1 MSNLFN
7 FTRILT
13 ENCSPELVNK
23 FNKQTFLS
31 SGLNIL
37 RESDSN
43 IMNITR
49 CLYSSILEA
58 DSKQAENEK
67 FAEFFREYKKAIDK
81 YILKAQELAS
91 QFTINVE
98 NFADA
103 NKDILDIPDNAN
115 IMDTQTYKGVQYDNL
130 LNDDVPEIEPYKIFK
145 KEFAFIGKLFQDLG
159 PIGTEEEKAQIIA
172 TVCNNLSSEISD
184 GWLEKCIEKLTG
196 CEKCTRDSFAKT
208 IYNRFVKNPS
218 CDMEIDIGCV
228 KQAKLDIVNYV
239 NYINVIN
246 KSVTEFCDGLE
257 KVADEVGAMF
267 FRNQDNKLPI
277 KTDEDGVEDNTYR
290 MNSYSFNQMN
300 IFISTKIS
308 QINEICNLYLVAIS
322 IKMDCI
328 IKYLQ
333 QCKDII
339 NTAASGVDNT
349 PNTEIDPG
357 DNDDDNNNIVDSDDM
372 EDPELQD
379 FYVND
384 EPESNEDEDKTVIEK
399 DESEQ
404 EIEQEFYLFEAELFQ
419 KTRSIENM
427 IIKQSILESIN
438 EDVAGG
444 NATANINE
452 KKKSVQAIIQNIAQ
466 QITNMVQ
473 KFVSSFT
480 KNYEYQINFILKNKE
495 KIMSAKIPDTWTIQ
509 KIDIKVLDQFN
520 LVPWSDG
527 DAELVKDKTK
537 YLTQKYGSILAPS
550 EANESAKDRLM
561 KKIYQENESKY
572 TNTDR
577 NEGFTFVTAGY
588 KKAIANIEKAKTS
601 LDKTVTS
608 TKNIVN
614 QENSLLENTIFTYFS
629 EDTSD
634 VKNVEKEDSKSD
646 AVKQYFSISSEV
658 IVAVMNAYNMAM
670 KKHIV
675 FLQKLAQ
682 IKGAKIEPNPNNDAN
697 NNSQEGGN

>member
-43 IMNITR
+43 IMDITC

-67 FAEFFREYKKAIDK
+67 FAEFFKEYKKAIDK

-115 IMDTQTYKGVQYDNL
+115 IMDTQIYKGVQYDNL

-246 KSVTEFCDGLE
+246 KSITEFCDGLE
-257 KVADEVGAMF
+257 KVADEVGSMF

-277 KTDEDGVEDNTYR
+277 KTDEDGVEDKTYR

-308 QINEICNLYLVAIS
+308 QINEICNLYIIAIS

-328 IKYLQ
+328 IKYLL

-339 NTAASGVDNT
+339 NTAAAGVDNT
-349 PNTEIDPG
+349 PNNEIDPG
-357 DNDDDNNNIVDSDDM
+357 DNDDDNNNVVDSDDM
-372 EDPELQD
+372 DDPELQD
-379 FYVND
+379 FYVDN
-384 EPESNEDEDKTVIEK
+384 EPDSDNDEDKTVIEK

-427 IIKQSILESIN
+427 IMKQSLLEFIK

-444 NATANINE
+444 NTAANINE

-480 KNYEYQINFILKNKE
+480 KNYEYQINFIQKNKE

-520 LVPWSDG
+520 LVPFSEG
-527 DAELVKDKTK
+527 DAELLKDKGK
-537 YLTQKYGSILAPS
+537 YLSQKYGSILAPS
-550 EANESAKDRLM
+550 DGNESAKDRLM

-588 KKAIANIEKAKTS
+588 KKAIANLEKARNS
-601 LDKTVTS
+601 LDKSVTS
-608 TKNIVN
+608 TKNIVAK
-614 QENSLLENTIFTYFS
+614 ENSLENTMLTYFY

-634 VKNVEKEDSKSD
+634 VKDVEKEDSKSD
-646 AVKQYFSISSEV
+646 SVKQYFSISSEV

-682 IKGAKIEPNPNNDAN
+682 IKGAKLEPTPNKEAD

>member
-13 ENCSPELVNK
+13 ENCSPELVNT

-31 SGLNIL
+31 SGLNVL
-37 RESDSN
+37 READSD
-43 IMNITR
+43 ILDITR
-49 CLYSSILEA
+49 CLYTSILEA
-58 DSKQAENEK
+58 DSKPEENKK
-67 FAEFFREYKKAIDK
+67 FAEFFKEYKKAITN

-184 GWLEKCIEKLTG
+184 GWLDKCIEKLTG

-208 IYNRFVKNPS
+208 IYGRFVKNPS
-218 CDMEIDIGCV
+218 CDMEVDIGCV
-228 KQAKLDIVNYV
+228 KQAKLDIMNYI

-257 KVADEVGAMF
+257 KVADEVGSMF

-277 KTDEDGVEDNTYR
+277 KTDEDGVEDKTYR

-308 QINEICNLYLVAIS
+308 QINEICNLYLIAIS

-328 IKYLQ
+328 IKYLL

-339 NTAASGVDNT
+339 NTAAAGVDNT
-349 PNTEIDPG
+349 PNNEIDPG
-357 DNDDDNNNIVDSDDM
+357 DNDDDNNNVVDSDDM
-372 EDPELQD
+372 DDPELQD
-379 FYVND
+379 FYVDD
-384 EPESNEDEDKTVIEK
+384 EPDSDNDEDKTVIEK

-427 IIKQSILESIN
+427 IMKQSLLESIK

-444 NATANINE
+444 NTAANINE

-480 KNYEYQINFILKNKE
+480 KNYEYQINFIQKNKE

-520 LVPWSDG
+520 LVQFSEG
-527 DAELVKDKTK
+527 DAELLKDKGK
-537 YLTQKYGSILAPS
+537 YLSQKYGSIMAPS
-550 EANESAKDRLM
+550 DGNESAKDRLM

-588 KKAIANIEKAKTS
+588 KKAIANLEKARNS
-601 LDKTVTS
+601 LDKAVTS
-608 TKNIVN
+608 TKNIVAK
-614 QENSLLENTIFTYFS
+614 ENSLENTMLTYFY

-634 VKNVEKEDSKSD
+634 VKDIEKEDSKSD
-646 AVKQYFSISSEV
+646 SVKQYFSISSEV

-682 IKGAKIEPNPNNDAN
+682 IKGAKLEPNPNKETD

>member
-13 ENCSPELVNK
+13 ENCSPELVNT

-31 SGLNIL
+31 SGLNVL
-37 RESDSN
+37 READSD
-43 IMNITR
+43 ILDITR
-49 CLYSSILEA
+49 CLYTSVLEA
-58 DSKQAENEK
+58 DSKPEENKK
-67 FAEFFREYKKAIDK
+67 FAEFFKEYKKAITN

-184 GWLEKCIEKLTG
+184 GWLDKCIEKLTG

-208 IYNRFVKNPS
+208 IYGRFVKNPS
-218 CDMEIDIGCV
+218 CDMEVDIGCV
-228 KQAKLDIVNYV
+228 KQAKLDIMNYI

-257 KVADEVGAMF
+257 KVADEVGSMF

-277 KTDEDGVEDNTYR
+277 KTDEDGVEDKTYR

-308 QINEICNLYLVAIS
+308 QINEICNLYLIAIS

-328 IKYLQ
+328 IKYLL

-339 NTAASGVDNT
+339 NTAAAGVDNT
-349 PNTEIDPG
+349 PNNEIDPG
-357 DNDDDNNNIVDSDDM
+357 DNDDDNNNVVDSDDID
-372 EDPELQD
+372 DPELQD

-384 EPESNEDEDKTVIEK
+384 EPDSDNDEDKTVIEK

-427 IIKQSILESIN
+427 IMKQSLLESIK

-444 NATANINE
+444 NTAVNINE

-480 KNYEYQINFILKNKE
+480 KNYEYQINFIQKNKE

-520 LVPWSDG
+520 LVPFSEG
-527 DAELVKDKTK
+527 DAELLKDKSK
-537 YLTQKYGSILAPS
+537 YLSQKYGSILAPS
-550 EANESAKDRLM
+550 DGNESAKDRLM

-588 KKAIANIEKAKTS
+588 KKAIANLEKARNS

-608 TKNIVN
+608 TKNIVAK
-614 QENSLLENTIFTYFS
+614 ENSLEGTMLTYFS

-634 VKNVEKEDSKSD
+634 VKDVEKEDSKSD
-646 AVKQYFSISSEV
+646 SVKQYFSISSEV

-670 KKHIV
+670 KKHII

-682 IKGAKIEPNPNNDAN
+682 IKGAKIEPNPNKETD
-697 NNSQEGGN
+697 NNS

>member
-13 ENCSPELVNK
+13 ENCSPELINT

-31 SGLNIL
+31 YGLNVL
-37 RESDSN
+37 KESDSD
-43 IMNITR
+43 MLDITR
-49 CLYSSILEA
+49 CLYTSILEA
-58 DSKQAENEK
+58 DSKPEENKK
-67 FAEFFREYKKAIDK
+67 FAEFFKEYKKVITN

-91 QFTINVE
+91 QFTINIE

-130 LNDDVPEIEPYKIFK
+130 LNGDVPEIEPYKIFK

-184 GWLEKCIEKLTG
+184 GWLDKCIEKLTG

-208 IYNRFVKNPS
+208 IYGRFVKNPS
-218 CDMEIDIGCV
+218 CDMEVDIGCV
-228 KQAKLDIVNYV
+228 KQAKLDIMNYI

-257 KVADEVGAMF
+257 KVADEVGSMF

-277 KTDEDGVEDNTYR
+277 KTDEDGVEDKTYR

-308 QINEICNLYLVAIS
+308 QINEICNLYLIAIS

-328 IKYLQ
+328 IKYLL

-339 NTAASGVDNT
+339 NTAAAGVDNT
-349 PNTEIDPG
+349 PNNEIDPG
-357 DNDDDNNNIVDSDDM
+357 DNDDDNNNVVDSDDID
-372 EDPELQD
+372 DPELQD
-379 FYVND
+379 FYVDD
-384 EPESNEDEDKTVIEK
+384 EPDSDNDEDKTVIEK

-427 IIKQSILESIN
+427 IMKQSLLESIK

-444 NATANINE
+444 NTAANINE

-480 KNYEYQINFILKNKE
+480 KNYEYQINFIQKNKE

-520 LVPWSDG
+520 LVPFSEG
-527 DAELVKDKTK
+527 DAELLKDKGK
-537 YLTQKYGSILAPS
+537 YLSQKYGSILAPS
-550 EANESAKDRLM
+550 DGNESVKDRLM

-588 KKAIANIEKAKTS
+588 KKAIANLEKARNS
-601 LDKTVTS
+601 LDKSVTS
-608 TKNIVN
+608 TKNIVAK
-614 QENSLLENTIFTYFS
+614 ENSLENTMLTYFY

-634 VKNVEKEDSKSD
+634 VKDVEKEDSKSD
-646 AVKQYFSISSEV
+646 SVKQYFSISSEV

-682 IKGAKIEPNPNNDAN
+682 IKGAKLEPNPNKEAD

>member
-13 ENCSPELVNK
+13 ENCSPELINT

-31 SGLNIL
+31 YGLNVL
-37 RESDSN
+37 KESDSD
-43 IMNITR
+43 MLDITR
-49 CLYSSILEA
+49 CLYTSILEA
-58 DSKQAENEK
+58 DSKPEENKK
-67 FAEFFREYKKAIDK
+67 FAEFFKEYKKVITN

-130 LNDDVPEIEPYKIFK
+130 LNGDVPEIEPYKIFK

-184 GWLEKCIEKLTG
+184 GWLDKCIEKLTG

-208 IYNRFVKNPS
+208 IYGRFVKNPS
-218 CDMEIDIGCV
+218 CDMEVDIGCV
-228 KQAKLDIVNYV
+228 KQAKLDIMNYI

-257 KVADEVGAMF
+257 KVADEVGSMF

-277 KTDEDGVEDNTYR
+277 KTDEDGVEDKTYR

-308 QINEICNLYLVAIS
+308 QINEICNLYLIAIS

-328 IKYLQ
+328 IKYLL

-339 NTAASGVDNT
+339 NTAAAGVDNT
-349 PNTEIDPG
+349 PNNEIDPG
-357 DNDDDNNNIVDSDDM
+357 DNDDDNNNVVDSDDID
-372 EDPELQD
+372 DPELQD
-379 FYVND
+379 FYVDD
-384 EPESNEDEDKTVIEK
+384 EPDSDNDEDKTVIEK

-427 IIKQSILESIN
+427 IMKQSLLESIK

-444 NATANINE
+444 NTAANINE

-480 KNYEYQINFILKNKE
+480 KNYEYQINFIQKNKE

-520 LVPWSDG
+520 LVPFSEG
-527 DAELVKDKTK
+527 DAELLKDKGK
-537 YLTQKYGSILAPS
+537 YLSQKYGSILAPS
-550 EANESAKDRLM
+550 DGNESAKDRLM

-588 KKAIANIEKAKTS
+588 KKAIANLEKARNS
-601 LDKTVTS
+601 LDKSVTS
-608 TKNIVN
+608 TKNIVAK
-614 QENSLLENTIFTYFS
+614 ENSLENTMLTYFY

-634 VKNVEKEDSKSD
+634 VKDVEKEDSKSD
-646 AVKQYFSISSEV
+646 SVKQYFSISSEV

-682 IKGAKIEPNPNNDAN
+682 IKGAKLEPNPNKETD

>member
-13 ENCSPELVNK
+13 ENCSPELINT

-31 SGLNIL
+31 YGLNVL
-37 RESDSN
+37 KESDSD
-43 IMNITR
+43 MLDITR
-49 CLYSSILEA
+49 CLYTSILEA
-58 DSKQAENEK
+58 DSKPEENKK
-67 FAEFFREYKKAIDK
+67 FAEFFKEYKKVITN

-130 LNDDVPEIEPYKIFK
+130 LNGDVPEIEPYKIFK

-184 GWLEKCIEKLTG
+184 GWLDKCIEKLTG

-208 IYNRFVKNPS
+208 IYGRFVKNPS
-218 CDMEIDIGCV
+218 CDMEVDIGCV
-228 KQAKLDIVNYV
+228 KQAKLDIMNYI

-257 KVADEVGAMF
+257 KVADEVGSMF

-277 KTDEDGVEDNTYR
+277 KTDEDGVEDKTYR

-308 QINEICNLYLVAIS
+308 QINEICNLYLIAIS

-328 IKYLQ
+328 IKYLL

-339 NTAASGVDNT
+339 NTAAAGVDNT
-349 PNTEIDPG
+349 PNNEIDPG
-357 DNDDDNNNIVDSDDM
+357 DNDDDNNNVVDSDDID
-372 EDPELQD
+372 DPELQD
-379 FYVND
+379 FYVDD
-384 EPESNEDEDKTVIEK
+384 EPDSDNDEDKTVIEK

-427 IIKQSILESIN
+427 IMKQSLLESIK

-444 NATANINE
+444 NTAANINE

-480 KNYEYQINFILKNKE
+480 KNYEYQINFIQKNKE

-520 LVPWSDG
+520 LVPFSEG
-527 DAELVKDKTK
+527 DAELLKDKGK
-537 YLTQKYGSILAPS
+537 YLSQKYGSILAPS
-550 EANESAKDRLM
+550 DGNESVKDRLM

-588 KKAIANIEKAKTS
+588 KKAIANLEKARNS
-601 LDKTVTS
+601 LDKSVTS
-608 TKNIVN
+608 TKNIVAK
-614 QENSLLENTIFTYFS
+614 ENSLENTMLTYFY

-634 VKNVEKEDSKSD
+634 VKDVEKEDSKSD
-646 AVKQYFSISSEV
+646 SVKQYFSISSEV

-682 IKGAKIEPNPNNDAN
+682 IKGAKLEPNPNKEAD

>member
-13 ENCSPELVNK
+13 ENCSPELVNT

-31 SGLNIL
+31 SGLNVL
-37 RESDSN
+37 READSD
-43 IMNITR
+43 ILDITR
-49 CLYSSILEA
+49 CLYTSILEA
-58 DSKQAENEK
+58 DSKPEENKK
-67 FAEFFREYKKAIDK
+67 FAEFFKEYKKAITN

-184 GWLEKCIEKLTG
+184 GWLDKCIEKLTG

-208 IYNRFVKNPS
+208 IYGRFVKNPS
-218 CDMEIDIGCV
+218 CDMEVDIGCV
-228 KQAKLDIVNYV
+228 KQAKLDIMNYI

-257 KVADEVGAMF
+257 KVADEVGSMF

-277 KTDEDGVEDNTYR
+277 KTDEDGVEDKTYR

-308 QINEICNLYLVAIS
+308 QINEICNLYIIAIS

-328 IKYLQ
+328 IKYLL

-339 NTAASGVDNT
+339 NTAAAGVDNT
-349 PNTEIDPG
+349 PNNEIDPG
-357 DNDDDNNNIVDSDDM
+357 DNDDDNNNVVDSDDM
-372 EDPELQD
+372 DDPELQD
-379 FYVND
+379 FYVDD
-384 EPESNEDEDKTVIEK
+384 EPDSDNDEDKTVIEK

-427 IIKQSILESIN
+427 IMKQSLLESIK

-444 NATANINE
+444 NTAANINE

-480 KNYEYQINFILKNKE
+480 KNYEYQINFIQKNKE

-520 LVPWSDG
+520 LVPFSEG
-527 DAELVKDKTK
+527 DAELLKDKGK
-537 YLTQKYGSILAPS
+537 YLSQKYGSILAPS
-550 EANESAKDRLM
+550 DGNESAKDRLM

-588 KKAIANIEKAKTS
+588 KKAIANLEKARNS
-601 LDKTVTS
+601 LDKSVTS
-608 TKNIVN
+608 TKNIVAK
-614 QENSLLENTIFTYFS
+614 ENSLENTMLTYFY

-634 VKNVEKEDSKSD
+634 VKDVEKEDSKSD
-646 AVKQYFSISSEV
+646 SVKQYFSISSEV
-658 IVAVMNAYNMAM
+658 IVAVMNAYNMTM

-682 IKGAKIEPNPNNDAN
+682 IKGAKLEPNPNKEAD

>member
-13 ENCSPELVNK
+13 ENCSPELINT

-31 SGLNIL
+31 YGLNVL
-37 RESDSN
+37 KESDSD
-43 IMNITR
+43 MLDITR
-49 CLYSSILEA
+49 CLYTSILEA
-58 DSKQAENEK
+58 DSKPEENKK
-67 FAEFFREYKKAIDK
+67 FAEFFKEYKKVITN

-130 LNDDVPEIEPYKIFK
+130 LNGDVPEIEPYKIFK

-184 GWLEKCIEKLTG
+184 GWLDKCIEKLTG

-208 IYNRFVKNPS
+208 IYGRFVKNPS
-218 CDMEIDIGCV
+218 CDMEVDIGCV
-228 KQAKLDIVNYV
+228 KQAKLDIMNYI

-257 KVADEVGAMF
+257 KVADEVGSMF

-277 KTDEDGVEDNTYR
+277 KTDEDGVEDKTYR

-308 QINEICNLYLVAIS
+308 QINEICNLYLIAIS

-328 IKYLQ
+328 IKYLL

-339 NTAASGVDNT
+339 NTAAAGVDNT
-349 PNTEIDPG
+349 PNNEIDPG
-357 DNDDDNNNIVDSDDM
+357 DNDDDNNNVVDSDDID
-372 EDPELQD
+372 DPELQD
-379 FYVND
+379 FYVDD
-384 EPESNEDEDKTVIEK
+384 EPDSDNDEDKTVIEK

-427 IIKQSILESIN
+427 IMKQSLLESIK

-444 NATANINE
+444 NTAANINE

-480 KNYEYQINFILKNKE
+480 KNYEYQINFIRKNKE

-520 LVPWSDG
+520 LVPFSEG
-527 DAELVKDKTK
+527 DAELLKDKGK
-537 YLTQKYGSILAPS
+537 YLSQKYGSILAPS
-550 EANESAKDRLM
+550 DGNESAKDRLM

-588 KKAIANIEKAKTS
+588 KKAIANLEKARNS
-601 LDKTVTS
+601 LDKSVTS
-608 TKNIVN
+608 TKNIVAK
-614 QENSLLENTIFTYFS
+614 ENSLENTMLTYFY

-634 VKNVEKEDSKSD
+634 VKDVEKEDSKSD
-646 AVKQYFSISSEV
+646 SVKQYFSISSEV

-682 IKGAKIEPNPNNDAN
+682 IKGAKLEPNPNKETD

>member
-13 ENCSPELVNK
+13 ENCSPELINT

-31 SGLNIL
+31 YGLNVL
-37 RESDSN
+37 KESDSD
-43 IMNITR
+43 MLDITR
-49 CLYSSILEA
+49 CLYTSILEA
-58 DSKQAENEK
+58 DSKPEENKK
-67 FAEFFREYKKAIDK
+67 FAEFFKEYKKVITN

-91 QFTINVE
+91 QFTINIE

-115 IMDTQTYKGVQYDNL
+115 IMDTQTYKGVQYNNL
-130 LNDDVPEIEPYKIFK
+130 LNDEVPEIEPYKIFK

-184 GWLEKCIEKLTG
+184 GWLDKCIEKLTG

-208 IYNRFVKNPS
+208 IYGRFVKNPS
-218 CDMEIDIGCV
+218 CDMEVDIGCV
-228 KQAKLDIVNYV
+228 KQAKLDIMNYI

-257 KVADEVGAMF
+257 KVADEVGSMF

-277 KTDEDGVEDNTYR
+277 KTDEDGVEDKTYR

-308 QINEICNLYLVAIS
+308 QINEICNLYLIAIS

-328 IKYLQ
+328 IKYLL

-339 NTAASGVDNT
+339 NTAAAGIDNT
-349 PNTEIDPG
+349 PNNEIDPG
-357 DNDDDNNNIVDSDDM
+357 DNDDDNDNIVDSDDM
-372 EDPELQD
+372 DDPELQD
-379 FYVND
+379 FYTD
-384 EPESNEDEDKTVIEK
+384 NELNSDNDEDKTVIEK

-419 KTRSIENM
+419 KIRSIENM
-427 IIKQSILESIN
+427 IMKQSLLESIN

-444 NATANINE
+444 NAAVNINE

-480 KNYEYQINFILKNKE
+480 KNYEYQINFIQKNKE

-520 LVPWSDG
+520 LVPFSEG
-527 DAELVKDKTK
+527 DAELLKDKGK
-537 YLTQKYGSILAPS
+537 YLSQKYGSILAPS
-550 EANESAKDRLM
+550 DGKESVKDRLM

-588 KKAIANIEKAKTS
+588 KKAIANLEKARNS
-601 LDKTVTS
+601 LDKAVTS
-608 TKNIVN
+608 TKNIVAK
-614 QENSLLENTIFTYFS
+614 ENSLENTMLTYFY

-634 VKNVEKEDSKSD
+634 VKDVEKEDSKSD
-646 AVKQYFSISSEV
+646 SVKQYFSISSEV
-658 IVAVMNAYNMAM
+658 IIAVMNAYNMAM

-682 IKGAKIEPNPNNDAN
+682 IKGAKLEPNPNKETD

>member
-13 ENCSPELVNK
+13 ESCSPELVNT

-31 SGLNIL
+31 SGLNVL
-37 RESDSN
+37 READSD
-43 IMNITR
+43 ILDITR
-49 CLYSSILEA
+49 CLYTSVLEA
-58 DSKQAENEK
+58 DSKPEENKK
-67 FAEFFREYKKAIDK
+67 FAEFFKEYKKAITN

-184 GWLEKCIEKLTG
+184 GWLDKCIEKLTG

-208 IYNRFVKNPS
+208 IYGRFVKNPS
-218 CDMEIDIGCV
+218 CDMEVDIGCV
-228 KQAKLDIVNYV
+228 KQAKLDIMNYI

-257 KVADEVGAMF
+257 KVADEVGSMF

-277 KTDEDGVEDNTYR
+277 KTDEDGVEDKTYR

-308 QINEICNLYLVAIS
+308 QINEICNLYLIAIS

-328 IKYLQ
+328 IKYLL

-339 NTAASGVDNT
+339 NTAAAGVDNT
-349 PNTEIDPG
+349 PNNEIDPG
-357 DNDDDNNNIVDSDDM
+357 DNDDDNNNVVDSDDM
-372 EDPELQD
+372 DNPELQD
-379 FYVND
+379 FYVDD
-384 EPESNEDEDKTVIEK
+384 EPDSDNDEDKTVIEK

-427 IIKQSILESIN
+427 IMKQSLSESIK

-444 NATANINE
+444 NTAANINE

-480 KNYEYQINFILKNKE
+480 KNYEYQINFIQKNKE

-520 LVPWSDG
+520 LVPFSEG
-527 DAELVKDKTK
+527 DAELLKDKGK
-537 YLTQKYGSILAPS
+537 YLSQKYGSILAPS
-550 EANESAKDRLM
+550 DGNESVKDRLM

-588 KKAIANIEKAKTS
+588 KKAIANLEKARNS
-601 LDKTVTS
+601 LDKSVTS
-608 TKNIVN
+608 TKNIVAK
-614 QENSLLENTIFTYFS
+614 ENSLESTMLTYFL
-629 EDTSD
+629 EDENE
-634 VKNVEKEDSKSD
+634 VKDVEKETSKSD
-646 AVKQYFSISSEV
+646 SVKQYFSISSEV

-682 IKGAKIEPNPNNDAN
+682 IKGAKLEPNPNKEAD

>member
-13 ENCSPELVNK
+13 ENCSPELINT

-31 SGLNIL
+31 CGLNVL
-37 RESDSN
+37 RESDSD
-43 IMNITR
+43 MLDITR
-49 CLYSSILEA
+49 CLYTSILES
-58 DSKQAENEK
+58 DSKPEENKK
-67 FAEFFREYKKAIDK
+67 FAEFFKEYKKVTAN

-91 QFTINVE
+91 QFTINIE

-130 LNDDVPEIEPYKIFK
+130 LNDDVPEIEPYKVFK

-184 GWLEKCIEKLTG
+184 GWLDKCIEKLTG

-208 IYNRFVKNPS
+208 IYGRFVKNPS
-218 CDMEIDIGCV
+218 CDMEVDIGCV
-228 KQAKLDIVNYV
+228 KQAKLDIMNYI

-257 KVADEVGAMF
+257 KVADEVGSMF

-277 KTDEDGVEDNTYR
+277 KTDEDGVEDKTYR

-308 QINEICNLYLVAIS
+308 QINEICNLYLIAIS

-328 IKYLQ
+328 IKYLL

-339 NTAASGVDNT
+339 NTAAAGVDNT
-349 PNTEIDPG
+349 PNNEIDPG
-357 DNDDDNNNIVDSDDM
+357 DNDDDNNNVVDSD
-372 EDPELQD
+372 
-379 FYVND
+379 N
-384 EPESNEDEDKTVIEK
+384 DEDKTVIEK

-427 IIKQSILESIN
+427 IMKQSLLEFIK

-444 NATANINE
+444 NTAANINE

-480 KNYEYQINFILKNKE
+480 KNYEYQINFIQKNKE

-520 LVPWSDG
+520 LVPFSEG
-527 DAELVKDKTK
+527 DAELLKDKGK
-537 YLTQKYGSILAPS
+537 YLSQKYGSILAPS
-550 EANESAKDRLM
+550 DGNESAKDRLM

-588 KKAIANIEKAKTS
+588 KKAIANLEKARNS
-601 LDKTVTS
+601 LDKSVTS
-608 TKNIVN
+608 TKNIVAK
-614 QENSLLENTIFTYFS
+614 ENSLENTMLTYFY

-634 VKNVEKEDSKSD
+634 VKDVEKEDSKSD
-646 AVKQYFSISSEV
+646 SVKQYFSISSEV

-682 IKGAKIEPNPNNDAN
+682 IKGAKLEPNPNKETD

>member
-43 IMNITR
+43 IMDITC

-67 FAEFFREYKKAIDK
+67 FAEFFKEYKKAIDK

-115 IMDTQTYKGVQYDNL
+115 IMDTQIYKGVQYDNL

-246 KSVTEFCDGLE
+246 KSITEFCDGLE
-257 KVADEVGAMF
+257 KVADEVGSMF

-277 KTDEDGVEDNTYR
+277 KTDEDGVEDKTYR

-308 QINEICNLYLVAIS
+308 QINEICNLYIIAIS

-328 IKYLQ
+328 IKYLL

-339 NTAASGVDNT
+339 NTAAAGVDNT
-349 PNTEIDPG
+349 PNNEIDPG
-357 DNDDDNNNIVDSDDM
+357 DNDDDNNNVVDSDDM
-372 EDPELQD
+372 DDPELQD
-379 FYVND
+379 FYVDD
-384 EPESNEDEDKTVIEK
+384 EPDSDNDEDKTVIEK

-427 IIKQSILESIN
+427 IMKQSLLESIK

-444 NATANINE
+444 NTAANINE

-480 KNYEYQINFILKNKE
+480 KNYEYQINFIQKNKE

-520 LVPWSDG
+520 LVPFSEG
-527 DAELVKDKTK
+527 DAELLKDKGK
-537 YLTQKYGSILAPS
+537 YLSQKYGSILAPS
-550 EANESAKDRLM
+550 DGNESAKDRLM

-588 KKAIANIEKAKTS
+588 KKAIANLEKARNS
-601 LDKTVTS
+601 LDKAVTS
-608 TKNIVN
+608 TKNIVAK
-614 QENSLLENTIFTYFS
+614 ENSLENTMLTYFY

-634 VKNVEKEDSKSD
+634 VKDVEKEDSKSD
-646 AVKQYFSISSEV
+646 SVKQYFSISSEV

-682 IKGAKIEPNPNNDAN
+682 IKGAKLEPNPNKETD

>member
-13 ENCSPELVNK
+13 ENCSPELVNT

-31 SGLNIL
+31 SGLNVL
-37 RESDSN
+37 READSD
-43 IMNITR
+43 ILDITR
-49 CLYSSILEA
+49 CLYISVLEA
-58 DSKQAENEK
+58 DSKPEENKK
-67 FAEFFREYKKAIDK
+67 FAEFFKEYKKAITN

-184 GWLEKCIEKLTG
+184 GWLDKCIEKLTG

-208 IYNRFVKNPS
+208 IYGRFVKNPS
-218 CDMEIDIGCV
+218 CDMEVDIGCV
-228 KQAKLDIVNYV
+228 KQAKLDIMNYI

-246 KSVTEFCDGLE
+246 KSVTDFCDGLE
-257 KVADEVGAMF
+257 KVADEVGSMF

-277 KTDEDGVEDNTYR
+277 KTDEDGVEDKTYR

-308 QINEICNLYLVAIS
+308 QINEICNLYLIAIS

-328 IKYLQ
+328 IKYLL

-339 NTAASGVDNT
+339 NTAAAGVDNT
-349 PNTEIDPG
+349 PNNEIDPG
-357 DNDDDNNNIVDSDDM
+357 DNDDDNNNVVDSDDM
-372 EDPELQD
+372 DDPELQD
-379 FYVND
+379 FYVDD
-384 EPESNEDEDKTVIEK
+384 EPDSDNDEDKTVIEK

-427 IIKQSILESIN
+427 IMKQSLLESIK

-444 NATANINE
+444 NTAANINE

-480 KNYEYQINFILKNKE
+480 KNYEYQINFIQKNKE

-520 LVPWSDG
+520 LVPFSEG
-527 DAELVKDKTK
+527 DAELLKDKGK
-537 YLTQKYGSILAPS
+537 YLSQKYGSILAPS
-550 EANESAKDRLM
+550 DGNESAKDRLM

-588 KKAIANIEKAKTS
+588 KKAIANLEKARNS
-601 LDKTVTS
+601 LDKSVTS
-608 TKNIVN
+608 TKNIVAK
-614 QENSLLENTIFTYFS
+614 ENSLENTMLTYFY

-634 VKNVEKEDSKSD
+634 VKDVEKEDSKSD
-646 AVKQYFSISSEV
+646 SVKQYFSISSEV

-682 IKGAKIEPNPNNDAN
+682 IKGAKLEPNPNKEAD

>member
-13 ENCSPELVNK
+13 ENCSPELVNT

-31 SGLNIL
+31 SGLNVL
-37 RESDSN
+37 READSD
-43 IMNITR
+43 ILDITR
-49 CLYSSILEA
+49 CLYTSVLEA
-58 DSKQAENEK
+58 DSKPEENKK
-67 FAEFFREYKKAIDK
+67 FAEFFKEYKKAITN

-184 GWLEKCIEKLTG
+184 GWLDKCIEKLTG

-208 IYNRFVKNPS
+208 IYGRFVKNPS
-218 CDMEIDIGCV
+218 CDMEVDIGCV
-228 KQAKLDIVNYV
+228 KQAKLDIMNYI

-257 KVADEVGAMF
+257 KVADEVGSMF

-277 KTDEDGVEDNTYR
+277 KTDEDGVEDKTYR
-290 MNSYSFNQMN
+290 MNSYSFDQMN

-308 QINEICNLYLVAIS
+308 QINEICNLYLIAIS

-328 IKYLQ
+328 IKYLL

-339 NTAASGVDNT
+339 NTAAAGVDNT
-349 PNTEIDPG
+349 PNNEIDPG
-357 DNDDDNNNIVDSDDM
+357 DNDDDNNNVVDSDDM
-372 EDPELQD
+372 DDPELQD
-379 FYVND
+379 FYVDD
-384 EPESNEDEDKTVIEK
+384 EPDSDNDEDKTVIEK

-427 IIKQSILESIN
+427 IMKQSLLESIK

-444 NATANINE
+444 NTAANINE

-480 KNYEYQINFILKNKE
+480 KNYEYQINFIQKNKE

-520 LVPWSDG
+520 LVPFSEG
-527 DAELVKDKTK
+527 DAELLKDKGK
-537 YLTQKYGSILAPS
+537 YLSQKYGSILAPS
-550 EANESAKDRLM
+550 DGNESVKDRLM

-588 KKAIANIEKAKTS
+588 KKAIANLEKARNS
-601 LDKTVTS
+601 LDKSVTS
-608 TKNIVN
+608 TKNIVAK
-614 QENSLLENTIFTYFS
+614 ENSLENTMLTYFY

-634 VKNVEKEDSKSD
+634 VKDVEKEDSKSD
-646 AVKQYFSISSEV
+646 SVKQYFSISSEV

-682 IKGAKIEPNPNNDAN
+682 IKGAKLEPNPNKEAD

>member
-13 ENCSPELVNK
+13 ENCSPELINT

-31 SGLNIL
+31 YGLNVL
-37 RESDSN
+37 KESDSD
-43 IMNITR
+43 MLDITR
-49 CLYSSILEA
+49 CLYTSILEA
-58 DSKQAENEK
+58 DSKPEENKK
-67 FAEFFREYKKAIDK
+67 FAEFFKEYKKVITN

-184 GWLEKCIEKLTG
+184 GWLDKCIEKLTG

-208 IYNRFVKNPS
+208 IYGRFVKNPS
-218 CDMEIDIGCV
+218 CDMEVDIGCV
-228 KQAKLDIVNYV
+228 KQAKLDIMNYI

-257 KVADEVGAMF
+257 KVADEVGSMF

-277 KTDEDGVEDNTYR
+277 KTDEDGVEDKTYR

-308 QINEICNLYLVAIS
+308 QINEICNLYLIAIS

-328 IKYLQ
+328 IKYLL

-339 NTAASGVDNT
+339 NTAAAGVDNT
-349 PNTEIDPG
+349 PNNEIDPG
-357 DNDDDNNNIVDSDDM
+357 DNDDDNNNVVDSDDM
-372 EDPELQD
+372 DDPELQD
-379 FYVND
+379 FYVDD
-384 EPESNEDEDKTVIEK
+384 EPDSDNDEDKTVIEK

-427 IIKQSILESIN
+427 IMKQSLLEFIK

-444 NATANINE
+444 NTAANINE

-480 KNYEYQINFILKNKE
+480 KNYEYQINFIQKNKE

-520 LVPWSDG
+520 LVPFSEG
-527 DAELVKDKTK
+527 DAELLKDKGK
-537 YLTQKYGSILAPS
+537 YLSQKYGSILAPS
-550 EANESAKDRLM
+550 DGNESAKDRLM

-588 KKAIANIEKAKTS
+588 KKAIANLEKARNS
-601 LDKTVTS
+601 LDKSVTS
-608 TKNIVN
+608 TKNIVAK
-614 QENSLLENTIFTYFS
+614 ENSLENTMLTYFY

-634 VKNVEKEDSKSD
+634 VKDVEKEDSKSD
-646 AVKQYFSISSEV
+646 SVKQYFSISSEV

-682 IKGAKIEPNPNNDAN
+682 IKGAKLEPNPNKEAD

>member
-13 ENCSPELVNK
+13 ENCSPELVNT

-31 SGLNIL
+31 SGLNVL
-37 RESDSN
+37 READSD
-43 IMNITR
+43 ILDITR
-49 CLYSSILEA
+49 CLYISVLEA
-58 DSKQAENEK
+58 DSKPEENKK
-67 FAEFFREYKKAIDK
+67 FAEFFKEYKKAITN

-184 GWLEKCIEKLTG
+184 GWLDKCIEKLTG

-208 IYNRFVKNPS
+208 IYGRFVKNPS
-218 CDMEIDIGCV
+218 CDMEVDIGCV
-228 KQAKLDIVNYV
+228 KQAKLDIMNYI

-246 KSVTEFCDGLE
+246 KSVTDFCDGLE
-257 KVADEVGAMF
+257 KVADEVGSMF

-277 KTDEDGVEDNTYR
+277 KTDEDGVEDKTYR

-300 IFISTKIS
+300 IFIYTKIS
-308 QINEICNLYLVAIS
+308 QINEICNLYLIAIS

-328 IKYLQ
+328 IKYLL

-339 NTAASGVDNT
+339 NTAAAGVDNT
-349 PNTEIDPG
+349 PNNEIDPG
-357 DNDDDNNNIVDSDDM
+357 DNDDDNNNVVDSDDM
-372 EDPELQD
+372 DDPELQD
-379 FYVND
+379 FYVDD
-384 EPESNEDEDKTVIEK
+384 EPDSDNDEDKTVIEK

-427 IIKQSILESIN
+427 IMKQSLLESIK

-444 NATANINE
+444 NTAANINE

-480 KNYEYQINFILKNKE
+480 KNYEYQINFIQKNKE

-520 LVPWSDG
+520 LVPFSEG
-527 DAELVKDKTK
+527 DAELLKDKGK
-537 YLTQKYGSILAPS
+537 YLSQKYGSILAPS
-550 EANESAKDRLM
+550 DGNESAKDRLM

-588 KKAIANIEKAKTS
+588 KKAIANLEKARNS
-601 LDKTVTS
+601 LDKSVTS
-608 TKNIVN
+608 TKNIVAK
-614 QENSLLENTIFTYFS
+614 ENSLENTMLTYFY

-634 VKNVEKEDSKSD
+634 VKDVEKEDSKSD
-646 AVKQYFSISSEV
+646 SVKQYFSISSEV

-682 IKGAKIEPNPNNDAN
+682 IKGAKLEPNPNKETD

>member
-13 ENCSPELVNK
+13 ENCSPELVNT

-31 SGLNIL
+31 SGLNVL
-37 RESDSN
+37 READSD
-43 IMNITR
+43 ILDITR
-49 CLYSSILEA
+49 CLYTSVLEA
-58 DSKQAENEK
+58 DSKPEENKK
-67 FAEFFREYKKAIDK
+67 FAEFFKEYKKAITN

-184 GWLEKCIEKLTG
+184 GWLDKCIEKLTG

-208 IYNRFVKNPS
+208 IYGRFVKNPS
-218 CDMEIDIGCV
+218 CDMEVDIGCV
-228 KQAKLDIVNYV
+228 KQAKLDIMNYT

-257 KVADEVGAMF
+257 KVADEVGSMF

-277 KTDEDGVEDNTYR
+277 KTDEDGVEDKTYR

-308 QINEICNLYLVAIS
+308 QINEICNLYLIAIS

-328 IKYLQ
+328 IKYLL

-339 NTAASGVDNT
+339 NTAAAGVDNT
-349 PNTEIDPG
+349 PNNEIDPG
-357 DNDDDNNNIVDSDDM
+357 DNDDDNNNVVDSDDM
-372 EDPELQD
+372 DDPELQD
-379 FYVND
+379 FYVDD
-384 EPESNEDEDKTVIEK
+384 EPDSDNDEDKTVIEK

-427 IIKQSILESIN
+427 IMKQSLLESIK

-444 NATANINE
+444 NTAANINE

-480 KNYEYQINFILKNKE
+480 KNYEYQINFIQKNKE

-520 LVPWSDG
+520 LVPFSEG
-527 DAELVKDKTK
+527 DAELLKDKGK
-537 YLTQKYGSILAPS
+537 YLSQKYGSILAPS
-550 EANESAKDRLM
+550 DGNESAKDRLM

-588 KKAIANIEKAKTS
+588 KKAIANLEKARNS
-601 LDKTVTS
+601 LDKSVTS
-608 TKNIVN
+608 TKNIVAK
-614 QENSLLENTIFTYFS
+614 ENSLENTMLTYFY

-634 VKNVEKEDSKSD
+634 VKDVEKEDSKSD
-646 AVKQYFSISSEV
+646 SVKQYFSISSEV

-682 IKGAKIEPNPNNDAN
+682 IKGAKLEPNPNKEAD

>member
-13 ENCSPELVNK
+13 ENCSPELINT

-31 SGLNIL
+31 YGLNVL
-37 RESDSN
+37 KESDSD
-43 IMNITR
+43 MLDITR
-49 CLYSSILEA
+49 CLYTSILEA
-58 DSKQAENEK
+58 DSKPEENKK
-67 FAEFFREYKKAIDK
+67 FAEFFKEYKKVITN

-130 LNDDVPEIEPYKIFK
+130 LNGDVPEIEPYKIFK

-184 GWLEKCIEKLTG
+184 GWLDKCIEKLTG

-208 IYNRFVKNPS
+208 VYGRFVKNPS
-218 CDMEIDIGCV
+218 CDMEVDIGCV
-228 KQAKLDIVNYV
+228 KQAKLDIMNYI

-257 KVADEVGAMF
+257 KVADEVGSMF

-277 KTDEDGVEDNTYR
+277 KTDEDGVEDKTYM

-308 QINEICNLYLVAIS
+308 QINEICNLYLIAIS

-328 IKYLQ
+328 IKYLL

-339 NTAASGVDNT
+339 NTAAAGVDNT
-349 PNTEIDPG
+349 PNNEIDPG
-357 DNDDDNNNIVDSDDM
+357 DNDDDNNNVADSDDM
-372 EDPELQD
+372 DDPELQD

-384 EPESNEDEDKTVIEK
+384 EPDSDNDEDKTVIEK

-427 IIKQSILESIN
+427 IMKQSLLESIK

-444 NATANINE
+444 NTAANINE

-480 KNYEYQINFILKNKE
+480 KNYEYQINFIQKNKE

-520 LVPWSDG
+520 LVPFSEG
-527 DAELVKDKTK
+527 DAELLKDKGK
-537 YLTQKYGSILAPS
+537 YLSQKYGSILAPS
-550 EANESAKDRLM
+550 DGNESAKDRLM

-588 KKAIANIEKAKTS
+588 KKAIANLEKARNS

-608 TKNIVN
+608 TKNIVAK
-614 QENSLLENTIFTYFS
+614 ENSLEDTMLTYFS

-634 VKNVEKEDSKSD
+634 VKDVEKEDSKSD
-646 AVKQYFSISSEV
+646 SVKQYFSISSEV

-682 IKGAKIEPNPNNDAN
+682 IKGAKLEPNPNKETD

>member
-13 ENCSPELVNK
+13 ENCSPELVNT

-31 SGLNIL
+31 SGLNVL
-37 RESDSN
+37 READSD
-43 IMNITR
+43 ILDITR
-49 CLYSSILEA
+49 CLYISVLEA
-58 DSKQAENEK
+58 DSKPEENKK
-67 FAEFFREYKKAIDK
+67 FAEFFKEYKKAITN

-184 GWLEKCIEKLTG
+184 GWLDKCIEKLTG

-208 IYNRFVKNPS
+208 IYGRFVKNPS
-218 CDMEIDIGCV
+218 CDMEVDIGCV
-228 KQAKLDIVNYV
+228 KQAKLDIMNYI

-257 KVADEVGAMF
+257 KVADEVGSMF

-277 KTDEDGVEDNTYR
+277 KTDEDGVEDKTYR

-308 QINEICNLYLVAIS
+308 QINEICNLYLIAIS

-328 IKYLQ
+328 IKYLL

-339 NTAASGVDNT
+339 NTAAAGVDNT
-349 PNTEIDPG
+349 PNNEIDPG
-357 DNDDDNNNIVDSDDM
+357 DNDDDNNNVVDSDDM
-372 EDPELQD
+372 DDPELQD
-379 FYVND
+379 FYVDN
-384 EPESNEDEDKTVIEK
+384 EPDSDNDEDKTVIEK

-427 IIKQSILESIN
+427 IMKQSLLESIK

-444 NATANINE
+444 NTAANINE

-480 KNYEYQINFILKNKE
+480 KNYEYQINFIQKNKE

-520 LVPWSDG
+520 LVPFSEG
-527 DAELVKDKTK
+527 DAELLKDKGK
-537 YLTQKYGSILAPS
+537 YLSQKYGSILAPS
-550 EANESAKDRLM
+550 DGNESAKDRLM

-588 KKAIANIEKAKTS
+588 KKAIANLEKARNS
-601 LDKTVTS
+601 LDKSVTS
-608 TKNIVN
+608 TKNIVAK
-614 QENSLLENTIFTYFS
+614 ENSLENTMLTYFY

-634 VKNVEKEDSKSD
+634 VKDVEKEDSKSD
-646 AVKQYFSISSEV
+646 SVKQYFSISSEV

-682 IKGAKIEPNPNNDAN
+682 IKGAKLEPNPNKETD

>member
-1 MSNLFN
+1 M
-7 FTRILT
+7 
-13 ENCSPELVNK
+13 
-23 FNKQTFLS
+23 
-31 SGLNIL
+31 
-37 RESDSN
+37 
-43 IMNITR
+43 
-49 CLYSSILEA
+49 EA
-58 DSKQAENEK
+58 DSKPEENKK
-67 FAEFFREYKKAIDK
+67 FAEFFKEYKKAITN

-184 GWLEKCIEKLTG
+184 GWLDKCIEKLTG

-208 IYNRFVKNPS
+208 IYGRFVKNPS
-218 CDMEIDIGCV
+218 CDMEVDIGCV
-228 KQAKLDIVNYV
+228 KQAKLDIMNYI

-257 KVADEVGAMF
+257 KVADEVGSMF

-277 KTDEDGVEDNTYR
+277 KTDEDGVEDKTYR

-308 QINEICNLYLVAIS
+308 QINEICNLYLIAIS

-328 IKYLQ
+328 IKYLL

-339 NTAASGVDNT
+339 NTAAAGVDNT
-349 PNTEIDPG
+349 PNNEIDPG
-357 DNDDDNNNIVDSDDM
+357 DNDDDNNNVVDSDDM
-372 EDPELQD
+372 DDPELQD
-379 FYVND
+379 FYVDD
-384 EPESNEDEDKTVIEK
+384 EPDSDNDEDKTVIEK

-404 EIEQEFYLFEAELFQ
+404 EIEQEFYLFEVELFQ

-427 IIKQSILESIN
+427 IMKQSLLESIK

-444 NATANINE
+444 NTAANINE

-480 KNYEYQINFILKNKE
+480 KNYEYQINFIQKNKE

-520 LVPWSDG
+520 LVPFSEG
-527 DAELVKDKTK
+527 DAELLKDKGK
-537 YLTQKYGSILAPS
+537 YLSQKYGSILAPS
-550 EANESAKDRLM
+550 DGNESAKDRLM

-588 KKAIANIEKAKTS
+588 KKAIANLEKARNS
-601 LDKTVTS
+601 LDKSVTS
-608 TKNIVN
+608 TKNIVAK
-614 QENSLLENTIFTYFS
+614 ENSLENTMLTYFY

-634 VKNVEKEDSKSD
+634 VKDVEKEDSKSD
-646 AVKQYFSISSEV
+646 SVKQYFSISSEV

-682 IKGAKIEPNPNNDAN
+682 IKGAKLEPNPNKEAD

>member
-7 FTRILT
+7 FTRILA
-13 ENCSPELVNK
+13 ENCSPEIVNTYS
-23 FNKQTFLS
+23 KQTFLS
-31 SGLNIL
+31 SGLNTL
-37 RESDSN
+37 KESNSD
-43 IMNITR
+43 IMDITR
-49 CLYSSILEA
+49 CLYYSILEA
-58 DSKQAENEK
+58 ESKQDENEK
-67 FAEFFREYKKAIDK
+67 FAEFFKEYKNAINK

-91 QFTINVE
+91 QFTINIE

-103 NKDILDIPDNAN
+103 NKDILDSQDNAN

-130 LNDDVPEIEPYKIFK
+130 LNDEVPEMEPYKIFK

-184 GWLEKCIEKLTG
+184 GWLDKCIEKLTG
-196 CEKCTRDSFAKT
+196 CEKCTKDSFAKT
-208 IYNRFVKNPS
+208 IYSRFVKNPS
-218 CDMEIDIGCV
+218 CDMEVDIGCV
-228 KQAKLDIVNYV
+228 KQAKLDIMNYI

-257 KVADEVGAMF
+257 KVADEVGSMF

-277 KTDEDGVEDNTYR
+277 KTDEDGVEDKTYR

-308 QINEICNLYLVAIS
+308 QINEICNLYLIAIS

-328 IKYLQ
+328 VKYLQ

-357 DNDDDNNNIVDSDDM
+357 DNDDDNNNVVDSDDID
-372 EDPELQD
+372 DPESQD
-379 FYVND
+379 YYINN
-384 EPESNEDEDKTVIEK
+384 EPDSDSEEDKTVIEK

-419 KTRSIENM
+419 KTRSIEDM
-427 IIKQSILESIN
+427 IMKQSLLESIT

-444 NATANINE
+444 NTAANINE

-480 KNYEYQINFILKNKE
+480 KNYEYQINFIQKNKE

-520 LVPWSDG
+520 LVPFLEG
-527 DAELVKDKTK
+527 DAELLKDKSK
-537 YLTQKYGSILAPS
+537 YLSQKYGSILAPS
-550 EANESAKDRLM
+550 DGNESAKDRLM

-588 KKAIANIEKAKTS
+588 KKAIANLEKARNS

-608 TKNIVN
+608 TKNIVAK
-614 QENSLLENTIFTYFS
+614 ENSLEDTMLTYFS

-634 VKNVEKEDSKSD
+634 VKDVEKEDSKSD
-646 AVKQYFSISSEV
+646 SVKQYFSISSEV

-682 IKGAKIEPNPNNDAN
+682 IKGAKIEPNPNKETD
-697 NNSQEGGN
+697 NNS

>member
-13 ENCSPELVNK
+13 ENCSPELINT

-31 SGLNIL
+31 YGLNVL
-37 RESDSN
+37 KESDSD
-43 IMNITR
+43 MLDITR
-49 CLYSSILEA
+49 CLYTSILEA
-58 DSKQAENEK
+58 DSKPEENKK
-67 FAEFFREYKKAIDK
+67 FAEFFKEYKKVITN

-130 LNDDVPEIEPYKIFK
+130 LNGDVPEIEPYKIFK

-184 GWLEKCIEKLTG
+184 GWLDKCIEKLTG

-208 IYNRFVKNPS
+208 IYGRFVKNPS
-218 CDMEIDIGCV
+218 CDMEVDIGCV
-228 KQAKLDIVNYV
+228 KQAKLDIMNYI

-257 KVADEVGAMF
+257 KVADEVGSMF

-277 KTDEDGVEDNTYR
+277 KTDEDGVEDKTYR

-308 QINEICNLYLVAIS
+308 QINEICNLYLIAIS

-328 IKYLQ
+328 IKYLL

-339 NTAASGVDNT
+339 NTAAAGVDNT
-349 PNTEIDPG
+349 PNNEIDPG
-357 DNDDDNNNIVDSDDM
+357 DNDDDNNNVVDSDDID
-372 EDPELQD
+372 DPELQD
-379 FYVND
+379 FYVDD
-384 EPESNEDEDKTVIEK
+384 EPDSDNDEDKTVIEK

-427 IIKQSILESIN
+427 IMKQSLLESIE

-444 NATANINE
+444 NTAANINE

-480 KNYEYQINFILKNKE
+480 KNYEYQINFIQKNKE

-520 LVPWSDG
+520 LVPFSEG
-527 DAELVKDKTK
+527 DAELLKDKGK
-537 YLTQKYGSILAPS
+537 YLSQKYGSILAPS
-550 EANESAKDRLM
+550 DGNESVKDRLM

-588 KKAIANIEKAKTS
+588 KKAIANLEKARNS
-601 LDKTVTS
+601 LDKSVTS
-608 TKNIVN
+608 TKNIVAK
-614 QENSLLENTIFTYFS
+614 ENSLENTMLTYFY

-634 VKNVEKEDSKSD
+634 VKDVEKEDSKSD
-646 AVKQYFSISSEV
+646 SVKQYFSISSEV

-682 IKGAKIEPNPNNDAN
+682 IKGAKLEPNPNKEAD

>member
-43 IMNITR
+43 IMDITC

-58 DSKQAENEK
+58 NSKQAENEK
-67 FAEFFREYKKAIDK
+67 FAEFFKEYKKAIDK

-115 IMDTQTYKGVQYDNL
+115 IMDTQIYKGVQYDNL

-218 CDMEIDIGCV
+218 CDMEVDIGCV

-246 KSVTEFCDGLE
+246 KSITEFCDGLE
-257 KVADEVGAMF
+257 KVADEVGSMF

-277 KTDEDGVEDNTYR
+277 KTDEDGVEDKTYR

-308 QINEICNLYLVAIS
+308 QINEICNLYIIAIS

-328 IKYLQ
+328 IKYLL

-339 NTAASGVDNT
+339 NTAAAGVDNT
-349 PNTEIDPG
+349 PNNEIDPG
-357 DNDDDNNNIVDSDDM
+357 DNDDDNNNVVDPDDM
-372 EDPELQD
+372 DDPELQD
-379 FYVND
+379 FYVDD
-384 EPESNEDEDKTVIEK
+384 EPDSDNDEDKTVIEK

-427 IIKQSILESIN
+427 IMKQSLLEFIK

-444 NATANINE
+444 NTAANINE

-480 KNYEYQINFILKNKE
+480 KNYEYQINFIQKNKE

-520 LVPWSDG
+520 LVPFSEG
-527 DAELVKDKTK
+527 DAELLKDKGK
-537 YLTQKYGSILAPS
+537 YLSQKYGSILAPS
-550 EANESAKDRLM
+550 DGNESAKDRLM

-588 KKAIANIEKAKTS
+588 KKAVANLEKARNS
-601 LDKTVTS
+601 LDKSVTS
-608 TKNIVN
+608 TKNIVAK
-614 QENSLLENTIFTYFS
+614 ENSLENTMLTYFY

-634 VKNVEKEDSKSD
+634 IKDVEKEDSKSD
-646 AVKQYFSISSEV
+646 SVKQYFSISSEV

-682 IKGAKIEPNPNNDAN
+682 IKGAKLEPNPNKETD

>member
-13 ENCSPELVNK
+13 ENCSPELVNT

-31 SGLNIL
+31 SGLNVL
-37 RESDSN
+37 READSD
-43 IMNITR
+43 ILDITR
-49 CLYSSILEA
+49 CLYISVLEA
-58 DSKQAENEK
+58 DSKPEENKK
-67 FAEFFREYKKAIDK
+67 FAEFFKEYKKAITN

-145 KEFAFIGKLFQDLG
+145 KEFAFIGKLFQNLG

-184 GWLEKCIEKLTG
+184 GWLDKCIEKLTG

-208 IYNRFVKNPS
+208 IYGRFVKNPS
-218 CDMEIDIGCV
+218 CDMEVDIGCV
-228 KQAKLDIVNYV
+228 KQAKLDIMNYI

-246 KSVTEFCDGLE
+246 KSVTDFCDGLE
-257 KVADEVGAMF
+257 KVADEVGSMF

-277 KTDEDGVEDNTYR
+277 KTDEDGVEDKTYR

-308 QINEICNLYLVAIS
+308 QINEICNLYLIAIS

-328 IKYLQ
+328 IKYLL

-339 NTAASGVDNT
+339 NTAAAGVDNT
-349 PNTEIDPG
+349 PNNEIDPG
-357 DNDDDNNNIVDSDDM
+357 DNDDDNNNVVDSDDM
-372 EDPELQD
+372 DDPELQD
-379 FYVND
+379 FYVDD
-384 EPESNEDEDKTVIEK
+384 EPDSDNDEDKTVIEK

-427 IIKQSILESIN
+427 IMKQSLLESIK

-444 NATANINE
+444 NTAANINE

-480 KNYEYQINFILKNKE
+480 KNYEYQINFIQKNKE

-520 LVPWSDG
+520 LVPFSEG
-527 DAELVKDKTK
+527 DAELLKDKGK
-537 YLTQKYGSILAPS
+537 YLSQKYGSILAPS
-550 EANESAKDRLM
+550 DGNESAKDRLM

-588 KKAIANIEKAKTS
+588 KKAIANLEKARNS
-601 LDKTVTS
+601 LDKSVTS
-608 TKNIVN
+608 TKNIVAK
-614 QENSLLENTIFTYFS
+614 ENSLENTMLTYFY

-634 VKNVEKEDSKSD
+634 VKDVEKEDSKSD
-646 AVKQYFSISSEV
+646 SVKQYFSISSEV

-682 IKGAKIEPNPNNDAN
+682 IKGAKLEPNPNKETD

>member
-7 FTRILT
+7 FTRILA
-13 ENCSPELVNK
+13 ENCSPEIVNTYS
-23 FNKQTFLS
+23 KQTFLS
-31 SGLNIL
+31 SGLNTL
-37 RESDSN
+37 KESNSD
-43 IMNITR
+43 IMDITR
-49 CLYSSILEA
+49 CLYYSILEA
-58 DSKQAENEK
+58 ESKQDENEK
-67 FAEFFREYKKAIDK
+67 FAEFFKEYKNAINK

-91 QFTINVE
+91 QFTINIE

-103 NKDILDIPDNAN
+103 NKDILDSQDNAN

-130 LNDDVPEIEPYKIFK
+130 LNDEVPEMEPYKIFK

-184 GWLEKCIEKLTG
+184 GWLDKCIEKLTG
-196 CEKCTRDSFAKT
+196 CEKCTKDSFAKT
-208 IYNRFVKNPS
+208 IYSRFVKNPS
-218 CDMEIDIGCV
+218 CDMEVDIGCV
-228 KQAKLDIVNYV
+228 KQAKLDIMNYI

-257 KVADEVGAMF
+257 KVADEVGSMF

-277 KTDEDGVEDNTYR
+277 KTDEDGVEDKTYR

-308 QINEICNLYLVAIS
+308 QINEICNLYLIAIS

-328 IKYLQ
+328 VKYLQ

-357 DNDDDNNNIVDSDDM
+357 DNDDDNNNVVDSDDM
-372 EDPELQD
+372 DDPELQD
-379 FYVND
+379 FYVDD
-384 EPESNEDEDKTVIEK
+384 EPDSDNDEDKTVIEK

-427 IIKQSILESIN
+427 IMKQSLLESIK

-444 NATANINE
+444 NTAANINE

-480 KNYEYQINFILKNKE
+480 KNYEYQINFIQKNKE

-520 LVPWSDG
+520 LVPFSEG
-527 DAELVKDKTK
+527 DAELLKDKGK
-537 YLTQKYGSILAPS
+537 YLSQKYGSILAPS
-550 EANESAKDRLM
+550 DGNESAKDRLM

-588 KKAIANIEKAKTS
+588 KKAIANLEKARNS
-601 LDKTVTS
+601 LDKSVTS
-608 TKNIVN
+608 TKNIVAK
-614 QENSLLENTIFTYFS
+614 ENSLENTMLTYFY

-634 VKNVEKEDSKSD
+634 VKDIEKEDSKSD
-646 AVKQYFSISSEV
+646 SVKQYFSISSEV

-682 IKGAKIEPNPNNDAN
+682 IKGAKLEPNPNKEAD

>member
-13 ENCSPELVNK
+13 ENCSPELVNT

-31 SGLNIL
+31 SGLNVL
-37 RESDSN
+37 READSD
-43 IMNITR
+43 ILDITR
-49 CLYSSILEA
+49 CLYTSVLEA
-58 DSKQAENEK
+58 DSKPEENKK
-67 FAEFFREYKKAIDK
+67 FTEFFKEYKKAITN

-184 GWLEKCIEKLTG
+184 GWLDKCIEKLTG

-208 IYNRFVKNPS
+208 IYGRFVKNPS
-218 CDMEIDIGCV
+218 CDMEVDIGCV
-228 KQAKLDIVNYV
+228 KQAKLDIMNYI

-257 KVADEVGAMF
+257 KVADEVGSMF

-277 KTDEDGVEDNTYR
+277 KTDEDGVEDKTYR

-308 QINEICNLYLVAIS
+308 QINEICNLYLIAIS

-328 IKYLQ
+328 IKYLL

-339 NTAASGVDNT
+339 NTAAAGVDNT
-349 PNTEIDPG
+349 PNNEIDPG
-357 DNDDDNNNIVDSDDM
+357 DNDDDNNNVVDSDDID
-372 EDPELQD
+372 DPELQD
-379 FYVND
+379 FYVDD
-384 EPESNEDEDKTVIEK
+384 EPDSDNDEDKTVIEK

-427 IIKQSILESIN
+427 IMKQSLLESIK

-444 NATANINE
+444 NTAANINE

-480 KNYEYQINFILKNKE
+480 KNYEYQINFIQKNKE

-520 LVPWSDG
+520 LVPFSEG
-527 DAELVKDKTK
+527 DAELLKDKGK
-537 YLTQKYGSILAPS
+537 YLSQKYGSILAPS
-550 EANESAKDRLM
+550 DGNESAKDRLM

-588 KKAIANIEKAKTS
+588 KKAIANLEKARNS
-601 LDKTVTS
+601 LDKSVTS
-608 TKNIVN
+608 TKNIVAK
-614 QENSLLENTIFTYFS
+614 ENSLENTMLTYFY

-634 VKNVEKEDSKSD
+634 VKDVEKEDSKSD
-646 AVKQYFSISSEV
+646 SVKQYFSISSEV

-682 IKGAKIEPNPNNDAN
+682 IKGAKLEPNPNKETD

>member
-13 ENCSPELVNK
+13 ENCSPELVNT

-31 SGLNIL
+31 SGLNVL
-37 RESDSN
+37 READSD
-43 IMNITR
+43 ILDITR
-49 CLYSSILEA
+49 CLYTSVLEA
-58 DSKQAENEK
+58 DSKPEENKK
-67 FAEFFREYKKAIDK
+67 FAEFFKEYKKAITN

-184 GWLEKCIEKLTG
+184 GWLDKCIEKLTG

-208 IYNRFVKNPS
+208 IYGRFVKNPS
-218 CDMEIDIGCV
+218 CDMEVDIGCV
-228 KQAKLDIVNYV
+228 KQAKLDIMNYI

-257 KVADEVGAMF
+257 KVADEVGSMF

-277 KTDEDGVEDNTYR
+277 KTDEDGVEDKTYR

-308 QINEICNLYLVAIS
+308 QINEICNLYIIAIS

-328 IKYLQ
+328 VKYLL

-339 NTAASGVDNT
+339 NTAAAGVDNT
-349 PNTEIDPG
+349 PNNEIDPG
-357 DNDDDNNNIVDSDDM
+357 DNDDDNNNVVDSDDM
-372 EDPELQD
+372 DDPELQD
-379 FYVND
+379 FYVDD
-384 EPESNEDEDKTVIEK
+384 EPDSDNDEDKTVIEK

-427 IIKQSILESIN
+427 IMKQSLLESIK

-444 NATANINE
+444 NTAANINE

-480 KNYEYQINFILKNKE
+480 KNYEYQINFIQKNKE

-520 LVPWSDG
+520 LVPFSEG
-527 DAELVKDKTK
+527 NAELLKDKGK
-537 YLTQKYGSILAPS
+537 YLSQKYGSILAPS
-550 EANESAKDRLM
+550 DGNESAKDRLM

-588 KKAIANIEKAKTS
+588 KKAIANLEKARNS
-601 LDKTVTS
+601 LDKAVTS
-608 TKNIVN
+608 TKNIVAK
-614 QENSLLENTIFTYFS
+614 ENSLENTMLTYFY

-634 VKNVEKEDSKSD
+634 VKDIEKEDSKSD
-646 AVKQYFSISSEV
+646 SVKQYFSISSEV

-682 IKGAKIEPNPNNDAN
+682 IKGAKLEPNPNKEAD

>member
-13 ENCSPELVNK
+13 ENCSPELVNT

-31 SGLNIL
+31 SGLNVL
-37 RESDSN
+37 READSD
-43 IMNITR
+43 ILDITR
-49 CLYSSILEA
+49 CLYTSVLEA
-58 DSKQAENEK
+58 DSKPEENKK
-67 FAEFFREYKKAIDK
+67 FAEFFKEYKKAITN

-184 GWLEKCIEKLTG
+184 GWLDKCIEKLTG

-208 IYNRFVKNPS
+208 IYGRFVKNPS
-218 CDMEIDIGCV
+218 CDMEVDIGCV
-228 KQAKLDIVNYV
+228 KQAKLDIMNYI

-257 KVADEVGAMF
+257 KVADEVGSMF

-277 KTDEDGVEDNTYR
+277 KTDEDGVEDKTYR

-308 QINEICNLYLVAIS
+308 QINEICNLYLIAIS

-328 IKYLQ
+328 IKYLL

-339 NTAASGVDNT
+339 NTAAAGVDNT
-349 PNTEIDPG
+349 PNNEIDPG
-357 DNDDDNNNIVDSDDM
+357 DNDDDNNNVVDSDDM
-372 EDPELQD
+372 DDPELQD
-379 FYVND
+379 FYVDD
-384 EPESNEDEDKTVIEK
+384 EPDSDNDEDKTVIEK

-427 IIKQSILESIN
+427 IMKQSLLESIK

-444 NATANINE
+444 NTAANINE

-480 KNYEYQINFILKNKE
+480 KNYEYQINFIQKNKE

-520 LVPWSDG
+520 LVPFSEG
-527 DAELVKDKTK
+527 DAELLKDKGK
-537 YLTQKYGSILAPS
+537 YLSQKYGSILAPS
-550 EANESAKDRLM
+550 DGNESAKDRLM

-588 KKAIANIEKAKTS
+588 KKAIANLEKARNS
-601 LDKTVTS
+601 LDKAVTS
-608 TKNIVN
+608 TKNIVAK
-614 QENSLLENTIFTYFS
+614 ENSLENTILTYFY

-634 VKNVEKEDSKSD
+634 VKDIEKEDSKSD
-646 AVKQYFSISSEV
+646 SVKQYFSISSEV

-682 IKGAKIEPNPNNDAN
+682 IKGAKLEPNPNKEAD

>member
-13 ENCSPELVNK
+13 ENCSPELINT

-31 SGLNIL
+31 YGLNVL
-37 RESDSN
+37 KESDSD
-43 IMNITR
+43 MLDITR
-49 CLYSSILEA
+49 CLYTSILEA
-58 DSKQAENEK
+58 DSKPEENKK
-67 FAEFFREYKKAIDK
+67 FAEFFKEYKKVITN

-130 LNDDVPEIEPYKIFK
+130 LNGDVPEIEPYKIFK

-184 GWLEKCIEKLTG
+184 GWLDKCIEKLTG

-208 IYNRFVKNPS
+208 IYGRFVKNPS
-218 CDMEIDIGCV
+218 CDMEVDIGCV
-228 KQAKLDIVNYV
+228 KQAKLDIMNYI

-257 KVADEVGAMF
+257 KVADEVGSMF

-277 KTDEDGVEDNTYR
+277 KTDEDGVEDKTYR

-308 QINEICNLYLVAIS
+308 QINEICNLYLIAIS

-328 IKYLQ
+328 IKYLL

-339 NTAASGVDNT
+339 NTAAAGVDNT
-349 PNTEIDPG
+349 PNNEIDPG
-357 DNDDDNNNIVDSDDM
+357 DNDDDNNNVVDSDDID
-372 EDPELQD
+372 DPELQD
-379 FYVND
+379 FYVDD
-384 EPESNEDEDKTVIEK
+384 EPDSDNDEDKTVIEK

-427 IIKQSILESIN
+427 IMKQSLLESIK

-444 NATANINE
+444 NTAANINE

-480 KNYEYQINFILKNKE
+480 KNYEYQINFIQKNKE

-520 LVPWSDG
+520 LVPFSEG
-527 DAELVKDKTK
+527 DAELLKDKGK
-537 YLTQKYGSILAPS
+537 YLSQKYGSILAPS
-550 EANESAKDRLM
+550 DGNESVKDRLM

-588 KKAIANIEKAKTS
+588 KKAIANLEKARNS
-601 LDKTVTS
+601 LDKSVTS
-608 TKNIVN
+608 TKNIVAK
-614 QENSLLENTIFTYFS
+614 ENSLENTMLTYFY

-634 VKNVEKEDSKSD
+634 VKDVEKEDSKSD
-646 AVKQYFSISSEV
+646 SVKQYFSISSEV

-682 IKGAKIEPNPNNDAN
+682 IKGAKLEPNPNKETD

>member
-13 ENCSPELVNK
+13 ENCSPELVNT

-31 SGLNIL
+31 SGLNVL
-37 RESDSN
+37 READSD
-43 IMNITR
+43 ILDITR
-49 CLYSSILEA
+49 CLYTSVLEA
-58 DSKQAENEK
+58 DSKPEENKK
-67 FAEFFREYKKAIDK
+67 FAEFFKEYKKAITN

-184 GWLEKCIEKLTG
+184 GWLDKCIEKLTG

-208 IYNRFVKNPS
+208 IYGRFVKNPS
-218 CDMEIDIGCV
+218 CDMEVDIGCV
-228 KQAKLDIVNYV
+228 KQAKLDIMNYI

-257 KVADEVGAMF
+257 KVADEVGSMF

-277 KTDEDGVEDNTYR
+277 KTDEDGVEDKTYR

-308 QINEICNLYLVAIS
+308 QINEICNLYIIAIS

-328 IKYLQ
+328 IKYLL

-339 NTAASGVDNT
+339 NTAAAGVDNT
-349 PNTEIDPG
+349 PNNEIDPG
-357 DNDDDNNNIVDSDDM
+357 DNDDDNNNVVDSDGMD
-372 EDPELQD
+372 DPELQD
-379 FYVND
+379 FYVDN
-384 EPESNEDEDKTVIEK
+384 EPDSDNDEDKTVIEK

-427 IIKQSILESIN
+427 IMKQSLLEFIK

-444 NATANINE
+444 NTAANINE

-480 KNYEYQINFILKNKE
+480 KNYEYQINFIQKNKE

-520 LVPWSDG
+520 LVPFSEG
-527 DAELVKDKTK
+527 DAELLKDKGK
-537 YLTQKYGSILAPS
+537 YLSQKYGSILAPS
-550 EANESAKDRLM
+550 DGNESAKDRLM

-588 KKAIANIEKAKTS
+588 KKAIANLEKARNS
-601 LDKTVTS
+601 LDKSVTS
-608 TKNIVN
+608 TKNIVAK
-614 QENSLLENTIFTYFS
+614 ENSLENTMLTYFY

-634 VKNVEKEDSKSD
+634 VKDVEKEDSKSD
-646 AVKQYFSISSEV
+646 SVKQYFSISSEV

-682 IKGAKIEPNPNNDAN
+682 IKGAKLEPNPNKEAD

>member
-13 ENCSPELVNK
+13 ENCSPELVNT

-31 SGLNIL
+31 SGLNVL
-37 RESDSN
+37 READSD
-43 IMNITR
+43 ILDITH
-49 CLYSSILEA
+49 CLYTSVLEA
-58 DSKQAENEK
+58 DSKPEENKK
-67 FAEFFREYKKAIDK
+67 FAEFFKEYKKAITN

-103 NKDILDIPDNAN
+103 NKDILDVPDNAN

-184 GWLEKCIEKLTG
+184 GWLDKCIEKLTG

-208 IYNRFVKNPS
+208 IYGRFVKNPS
-218 CDMEIDIGCV
+218 CDMEVDIGCV
-228 KQAKLDIVNYV
+228 KQAKLDIMNYI

-257 KVADEVGAMF
+257 KVADEVGSMF

-277 KTDEDGVEDNTYR
+277 KTDEDGVEDKTYR

-308 QINEICNLYLVAIS
+308 QINEICNLYLIAIS

-328 IKYLQ
+328 IKYLL

-339 NTAASGVDNT
+339 NTAAAGVDNT
-349 PNTEIDPG
+349 PNNEIDPG
-357 DNDDDNNNIVDSDDM
+357 DNDDDNNNVVDSDDM
-372 EDPELQD
+372 DDPELQD
-379 FYVND
+379 FYVDD
-384 EPESNEDEDKTVIEK
+384 EPDSDNDEDKTVIEK

-427 IIKQSILESIN
+427 IMKRSLLESIK

-444 NATANINE
+444 NTAANINE

-480 KNYEYQINFILKNKE
+480 KNYEYQINFIQKNKE

-520 LVPWSDG
+520 LVPFSEG
-527 DAELVKDKTK
+527 DAELLKDKGK
-537 YLTQKYGSILAPS
+537 YLSQKYGSILAPS
-550 EANESAKDRLM
+550 DGNESAKDRLM

-588 KKAIANIEKAKTS
+588 KKAIANLEKARNS
-601 LDKTVTS
+601 LDKSVTS
-608 TKNIVN
+608 TKNIVAK
-614 QENSLLENTIFTYFS
+614 ENSLENTMLTYFY

-634 VKNVEKEDSKSD
+634 VKDVEKEDSKSD
-646 AVKQYFSISSEV
+646 SVKQYFSISSEV

-682 IKGAKIEPNPNNDAN
+682 IKGAKLEPNPNKETD

>member
-13 ENCSPELVNK
+13 ENCSPELVNT

-31 SGLNIL
+31 SGLNVL
-37 RESDSN
+37 READSD
-43 IMNITR
+43 ILDITH
-49 CLYSSILEA
+49 CLYTSVLEA
-58 DSKQAENEK
+58 DSKPEENKK
-67 FAEFFREYKKAIDK
+67 FAEFFKEYKKAITN

-184 GWLEKCIEKLTG
+184 GWLDKCIEKLTG

-208 IYNRFVKNPS
+208 IYGRFVKNPS
-218 CDMEIDIGCV
+218 CDMEVDIGCV
-228 KQAKLDIVNYV
+228 KQAKLDIMNYI

-257 KVADEVGAMF
+257 KVADEVGSMF

-277 KTDEDGVEDNTYR
+277 KTDEDGVEDKTYR

-308 QINEICNLYLVAIS
+308 QINEICNLYLIAIS

-328 IKYLQ
+328 IKYLL

-339 NTAASGVDNT
+339 NTAAAGVDNT
-349 PNTEIDPG
+349 PNNEIDPG
-357 DNDDDNNNIVDSDDM
+357 DNDDDNNNVVDSDDM
-372 EDPELQD
+372 DDPELQD
-379 FYVND
+379 FYVDN
-384 EPESNEDEDKTVIEK
+384 EPDSDNDEDKTVIEK

-427 IIKQSILESIN
+427 IMKQSLLESIN

-444 NATANINE
+444 NAAVNINE

-480 KNYEYQINFILKNKE
+480 KNYEYQINFIQKNKE

-520 LVPWSDG
+520 LVPFSEG
-527 DAELVKDKTK
+527 DAELLKDKGK
-537 YLTQKYGSILAPS
+537 YLSQKYGSILAPS
-550 EANESAKDRLM
+550 DGNESAKDRLM

-588 KKAIANIEKAKTS
+588 KKAIANLEKSRNS
-601 LDKTVTS
+601 LDKAVTS
-608 TKNIVN
+608 TKNIVAK
-614 QENSLLENTIFTYFS
+614 ENSLENTMLTYFY

-634 VKNVEKEDSKSD
+634 VKDVEKEDSKSD
-646 AVKQYFSISSEV
+646 SVKQYFSISSEV

-682 IKGAKIEPNPNNDAN
+682 IKGAKLEPNPNKEAD

>member
-13 ENCSPELVNK
+13 ENCSPELINT

-31 SGLNIL
+31 YGLNVL
-37 RESDSN
+37 KESDSD
-43 IMNITR
+43 MLDITR
-49 CLYSSILEA
+49 CLYTSILEA
-58 DSKQAENEK
+58 DSKPEENKK
-67 FAEFFREYKKAIDK
+67 FAEFFKEYKKVITN

-130 LNDDVPEIEPYKIFK
+130 LNGDVPEIEPYKIFK

-184 GWLEKCIEKLTG
+184 GWLDKCIEKLTG
-196 CEKCTRDSFAKT
+196 CEKGTRDSFAKT
-208 IYNRFVKNPS
+208 VYGRFVKNPS
-218 CDMEIDIGCV
+218 CDMEVDIGCV
-228 KQAKLDIVNYV
+228 KQAKLDIMNYI

-257 KVADEVGAMF
+257 KVADEVGSMF

-277 KTDEDGVEDNTYR
+277 KTDEDGVEDKTYM

-308 QINEICNLYLVAIS
+308 QINEICNLYLIAIS

-328 IKYLQ
+328 IKYLL

-339 NTAASGVDNT
+339 NTAAAGVDNT
-349 PNTEIDPG
+349 PNNEIDPG
-357 DNDDDNNNIVDSDDM
+357 DNDDDNNNVADSDDM
-372 EDPELQD
+372 DDPELQD

-384 EPESNEDEDKTVIEK
+384 EPDSDNDEDKTVIEK

-427 IIKQSILESIN
+427 IMKQSLLESIK

-444 NATANINE
+444 NTAANINE

-480 KNYEYQINFILKNKE
+480 KNYEYQINFIQKNKE

-520 LVPWSDG
+520 LVPFSEG
-527 DAELVKDKTK
+527 DAELLKDKGK
-537 YLTQKYGSILAPS
+537 YLSQKYGSILAPS
-550 EANESAKDRLM
+550 DGNESAKDRLM

-588 KKAIANIEKAKTS
+588 KKAIANLEKARNS

-608 TKNIVN
+608 TKNIVAK
-614 QENSLLENTIFTYFS
+614 ENSLEDTMLTYFS

-634 VKNVEKEDSKSD
+634 VKDVEKEDSKSD
-646 AVKQYFSISSEV
+646 SVKQYFSISSEV

-682 IKGAKIEPNPNNDAN
+682 IKGAKLEPNPNKETD

>member
-13 ENCSPELVNK
+13 ENCSPELINT

-31 SGLNIL
+31 YGLNVL
-37 RESDSN
+37 KESDSD
-43 IMNITR
+43 MLDITR
-49 CLYSSILEA
+49 CLYTSILEA
-58 DSKQAENEK
+58 DSKPEENKK
-67 FAEFFREYKKAIDK
+67 FAEFFKEYKKVITN

-130 LNDDVPEIEPYKIFK
+130 LNGDVPEIEPYKIFK

-184 GWLEKCIEKLTG
+184 GWLDKCIEKLTG

-208 IYNRFVKNPS
+208 IYGRFVKNPS
-218 CDMEIDIGCV
+218 CDMEVDIGCV
-228 KQAKLDIVNYV
+228 KQAKLDIMNYI

-257 KVADEVGAMF
+257 KVADEVGSMF

-277 KTDEDGVEDNTYR
+277 KTDEDGVEDKTYR

-308 QINEICNLYLVAIS
+308 QINEICNLYLIAIS

-328 IKYLQ
+328 IKYLL

-339 NTAASGVDNT
+339 NTAAAGVDNT
-349 PNTEIDPG
+349 PNNEIDPG
-357 DNDDDNNNIVDSDDM
+357 DNDDDNNNVVDSDDID
-372 EDPELQD
+372 DPELQD
-379 FYVND
+379 FYVDD
-384 EPESNEDEDKTVIEK
+384 EPDSDNDEDKTVIEK

-427 IIKQSILESIN
+427 IMKQSLLESIK

-444 NATANINE
+444 NTAANINE

-480 KNYEYQINFILKNKE
+480 KNYEYQINFIQKNKE

-520 LVPWSDG
+520 LVPLSEG
-527 DAELVKDKTK
+527 DAELLKDKGK
-537 YLTQKYGSILAPS
+537 YLSQKYGSILAPS
-550 EANESAKDRLM
+550 DGNESAKDRLM

-588 KKAIANIEKAKTS
+588 KKAIANLEKARNS
-601 LDKTVTS
+601 LDKSVTS
-608 TKNIVN
+608 TKNIVAK
-614 QENSLLENTIFTYFS
+614 ENSLENTMLTYFY

-634 VKNVEKEDSKSD
+634 VKDVEKEDSKSD
-646 AVKQYFSISSEV
+646 SVKQYFSISSEV

-682 IKGAKIEPNPNNDAN
+682 IKGAKLEPNPNKEAD

>member
-13 ENCSPELVNK
+13 ENCSPELVNT

-31 SGLNIL
+31 SGLNVL
-37 RESDSN
+37 READSD
-43 IMNITR
+43 ILDITR
-49 CLYSSILEA
+49 CLYTSVLEA
-58 DSKQAENEK
+58 DSKPEENKK
-67 FAEFFREYKKAIDK
+67 FAEFFKEYKKAITN

-184 GWLEKCIEKLTG
+184 GWLDKCIEKLTG

-208 IYNRFVKNPS
+208 IYGRFVKNPS
-218 CDMEIDIGCV
+218 CDMEVDIGCV
-228 KQAKLDIVNYV
+228 KQAKLDIMNYI

-246 KSVTEFCDGLE
+246 KSVTDFCDGLE
-257 KVADEVGAMF
+257 KVADEVGSMF

-277 KTDEDGVEDNTYR
+277 KTDEDGVEDKTYR

-308 QINEICNLYLVAIS
+308 QINEICNLYIIAIS

-328 IKYLQ
+328 IKYLL

-339 NTAASGVDNT
+339 NTAAAGVDNT
-349 PNTEIDPG
+349 PNNEIDPG
-357 DNDDDNNNIVDSDDM
+357 DNDDDNNNVVDSDDM
-372 EDPELQD
+372 DDPELQD
-379 FYVND
+379 FYVDN
-384 EPESNEDEDKTVIEK
+384 EPDSDNDEDKTVIEK

-427 IIKQSILESIN
+427 IMKQSLLEFIK

-444 NATANINE
+444 NTAANINE

-480 KNYEYQINFILKNKE
+480 KNYEYQINFIQKNKE

-520 LVPWSDG
+520 LVPFSEG
-527 DAELVKDKTK
+527 DAELLKDKGK
-537 YLTQKYGSILAPS
+537 YLSQKYGSILAPS
-550 EANESAKDRLM
+550 DGNESAKDRLM

-588 KKAIANIEKAKTS
+588 KKAIANLEKARNS
-601 LDKTVTS
+601 LDKSVTS
-608 TKNIVN
+608 TKNIVAK
-614 QENSLLENTIFTYFS
+614 ENSLENTMLTYFY

-634 VKNVEKEDSKSD
+634 VKDVEKEDSKSD
-646 AVKQYFSISSEV
+646 SVKQYFSISSEV

-682 IKGAKIEPNPNNDAN
+682 IKGAKLEPNPNKEAD

>member
-13 ENCSPELVNK
+13 ENCSPELVNM

-31 SGLNIL
+31 SGLNVL
-37 RESDSN
+37 READSD
-43 IMNITR
+43 ILDITR
-49 CLYSSILEA
+49 CLYTSILEA
-58 DSKQAENEK
+58 DSKPEENKK
-67 FAEFFREYKKAIDK
+67 FAEFFKEYKKAITN

-184 GWLEKCIEKLTG
+184 GWLDKCIEKLTG

-208 IYNRFVKNPS
+208 IYGRFVKNPS
-218 CDMEIDIGCV
+218 CDMEVDIGCV
-228 KQAKLDIVNYV
+228 KQAKLDIMNYI

-257 KVADEVGAMF
+257 KVADEVGSMF

-277 KTDEDGVEDNTYR
+277 KTDEDGVEDKTYR

-308 QINEICNLYLVAIS
+308 QINEICNLYLIAIS

-328 IKYLQ
+328 IKYLL

-339 NTAASGVDNT
+339 NTAAAGVDNT
-349 PNTEIDPG
+349 PNNEIDPG
-357 DNDDDNNNIVDSDDM
+357 DNDDDNNNVVDSDDM
-372 EDPELQD
+372 DDPELQD
-379 FYVND
+379 FYVDD
-384 EPESNEDEDKTVIEK
+384 EPDSDNDEDKTVIEK

-427 IIKQSILESIN
+427 IMKQSLLESIN

-444 NATANINE
+444 NTAANINE

-480 KNYEYQINFILKNKE
+480 KNYEYQINFIQKNKE

-520 LVPWSDG
+520 LVPFSEG
-527 DAELVKDKTK
+527 DAELLKDKGK
-537 YLTQKYGSILAPS
+537 YLSQKYGSILAPS
-550 EANESAKDRLM
+550 DGNESAKDRLM

-588 KKAIANIEKAKTS
+588 KKAIANLEKARNS
-601 LDKTVTS
+601 LDKAVTS
-608 TKNIVN
+608 TKNIVAK
-614 QENSLLENTIFTYFS
+614 ENSLENTMLTYFY

-634 VKNVEKEDSKSD
+634 VKDVEKEDSKSD
-646 AVKQYFSISSEV
+646 SVKQYFSISSEV

-682 IKGAKIEPNPNNDAN
+682 IKGAKLEPNPNKETD

>member
-43 IMNITR
+43 IMDITC

-67 FAEFFREYKKAIDK
+67 FAEFFKEYKKAIDK

-115 IMDTQTYKGVQYDNL
+115 IMDTQIYKGVQYDNL

-208 IYNRFVKNPS
+208 IYNRFVKNSS

-246 KSVTEFCDGLE
+246 KSITEFCDGLE
-257 KVADEVGAMF
+257 KVADEVGSMF

-277 KTDEDGVEDNTYR
+277 KTDEDGVEDKTYR

-308 QINEICNLYLVAIS
+308 QINEICNLYIIAIS

-328 IKYLQ
+328 IKYLL

-339 NTAASGVDNT
+339 NTAAAGVDNT
-349 PNTEIDPG
+349 PNNEIDPG
-357 DNDDDNNNIVDSDDM
+357 DNDDDNNNVVDSDDM
-372 EDPELQD
+372 DDPELQD
-379 FYVND
+379 FYVDD
-384 EPESNEDEDKTVIEK
+384 EPDSDNDEDKTVIEK

-427 IIKQSILESIN
+427 IMKQSLLEFIK

-444 NATANINE
+444 NTAANINE

-480 KNYEYQINFILKNKE
+480 KNYEYQINFIQKNKE

-520 LVPWSDG
+520 LVPFSEG
-527 DAELVKDKTK
+527 DAELLKDKGK
-537 YLTQKYGSILAPS
+537 YLSQKYGSILAPS
-550 EANESAKDRLM
+550 DGNESAKDRLM

-588 KKAIANIEKAKTS
+588 KKAIANLEKARNS
-601 LDKTVTS
+601 LDKSVTS
-608 TKNIVN
+608 TKNIVAK
-614 QENSLLENTIFTYFS
+614 ENSLENTMLTYFY

-634 VKNVEKEDSKSD
+634 VKDVEKEDSKSD
-646 AVKQYFSISSEV
+646 SVKQYFSISSEV

-682 IKGAKIEPNPNNDAN
+682 IKGAKLEPNPNKETD

>member
-7 FTRILT
+7 FTRILA
-13 ENCSPELVNK
+13 ENCSPEIVNTYS
-23 FNKQTFLS
+23 KQTFLS
-31 SGLNIL
+31 SGLNTL
-37 RESDSN
+37 KESNSD
-43 IMNITR
+43 IMDITR
-49 CLYSSILEA
+49 CLYYSILEA
-58 DSKQAENEK
+58 ESKQDENEK
-67 FAEFFREYKKAIDK
+67 FAEFFKEYKNAINK

-91 QFTINVE
+91 QFTINIE

-103 NKDILDIPDNAN
+103 NKDILDSQDNAN

-130 LNDDVPEIEPYKIFK
+130 LNDEVPEMEPYKIFK

-184 GWLEKCIEKLTG
+184 GWLDKCIEKLTG
-196 CEKCTRDSFAKT
+196 CEKCTKDSFAKT
-208 IYNRFVKNPS
+208 IYSRFVKNPS
-218 CDMEIDIGCV
+218 CDMEVDIGCV
-228 KQAKLDIVNYV
+228 KQAKLDIMNYI

-246 KSVTEFCDGLE
+246 KSVTEFCDRLE
-257 KVADEVGAMF
+257 KVADEVRSMF

-277 KTDEDGVEDNTYR
+277 KTDEDGVEDKTYR

-308 QINEICNLYLVAIS
+308 QINEICNLYLIAIS

-328 IKYLQ
+328 VKYLQ

-357 DNDDDNNNIVDSDDM
+357 DNDDDNNNVVDSDDID
-372 EDPELQD
+372 DPELQD
-379 FYVND
+379 YYINN
-384 EPESNEDEDKTVIEK
+384 EPDSDSEEDKTVIEK

-419 KTRSIENM
+419 KTRSIEDM
-427 IIKQSILESIN
+427 IMKQSLLESIT

-444 NATANINE
+444 NTAANINE

-480 KNYEYQINFILKNKE
+480 KNYEYQINFIQKNKE
-495 KIMSAKIPDTWTIQ
+495 KIMSAKIPDKWTIQ

-520 LVPWSDG
+520 LVPFLEG
-527 DAELVKDKTK
+527 DAELLKDKSK
-537 YLTQKYGSILAPS
+537 YLSQKYGSILAPS
-550 EANESAKDRLM
+550 DGNESAKDRLM

-588 KKAIANIEKAKTS
+588 KKAIANLEKARNS

-608 TKNIVN
+608 TKNIVAK
-614 QENSLLENTIFTYFS
+614 ENSLEGTMLTYFS

-634 VKNVEKEDSKSD
+634 VKDVEKEDSKSD
-646 AVKQYFSISSEV
+646 SVKQYFSISSEV

-682 IKGAKIEPNPNNDAN
+682 IKGAKIEPNPNKETD
-697 NNSQEGGN
+697 NNS

>member
-43 IMNITR
+43 IMDITC

-67 FAEFFREYKKAIDK
+67 FAEFFKEYKKAIDK

-115 IMDTQTYKGVQYDNL
+115 IMDTQIYKGVQYDNL

-246 KSVTEFCDGLE
+246 KSITEFCDGLE
-257 KVADEVGAMF
+257 KVADEVGSMF

-277 KTDEDGVEDNTYR
+277 KTDEDGVEDKTYR

-308 QINEICNLYLVAIS
+308 QINEICNLYIIAIS

-328 IKYLQ
+328 IKYLL

-339 NTAASGVDNT
+339 NTAAAGVDNT
-349 PNTEIDPG
+349 PNNEIDPG
-357 DNDDDNNNIVDSDDM
+357 DNDDDNNNVVDSDDM
-372 EDPELQD
+372 DDPELQD
-379 FYVND
+379 FYVDD
-384 EPESNEDEDKTVIEK
+384 EPDSDNDEDKTVIEK
-399 DESEQ
+399 DETEQ

-427 IIKQSILESIN
+427 IMKQSLLEFIK

-444 NATANINE
+444 NTAANINE

-480 KNYEYQINFILKNKE
+480 KNYEYQINFIQKNKE

-520 LVPWSDG
+520 LVPFSEG
-527 DAELVKDKTK
+527 DAELLKDKGK
-537 YLTQKYGSILAPS
+537 YLSQKYGSILAPS
-550 EANESAKDRLM
+550 DGNESAKDRLM

-577 NEGFTFVTAGY
+577 NEGFTFVTTGY
-588 KKAIANIEKAKTS
+588 KKAIANLEKARNS
-601 LDKTVTS
+601 LDKSVTS
-608 TKNIVN
+608 TKNIVAK
-614 QENSLLENTIFTYFS
+614 ENSLENTMLTYFY

-634 VKNVEKEDSKSD
+634 VKDVEKEDSKSD
-646 AVKQYFSISSEV
+646 SVKQYFSISSEV

-682 IKGAKIEPNPNNDAN
+682 IKGAKLEPNPNKETDN
-697 NNSQEGGN
+697 NPQEGGN

>member
-13 ENCSPELVNK
+13 ESCSPELVNT

-31 SGLNIL
+31 SGLNVL
-37 RESDSN
+37 READSD
-43 IMNITR
+43 ILDITR
-49 CLYSSILEA
+49 CLYTSVLEA
-58 DSKQAENEK
+58 DSKPEENKK
-67 FAEFFREYKKAIDK
+67 FAEFFKEYKKAITN

-184 GWLEKCIEKLTG
+184 GWLDKCIEKLTG

-208 IYNRFVKNPS
+208 IYGRFVKNPS
-218 CDMEIDIGCV
+218 CDMEVDIGCV
-228 KQAKLDIVNYV
+228 KQAKLDIMNYI

-257 KVADEVGAMF
+257 KVADEVGSMF

-277 KTDEDGVEDNTYR
+277 KTDEDGVEDKTYR

-308 QINEICNLYLVAIS
+308 QINEICNLYIIAIS

-328 IKYLQ
+328 IKYLL

-339 NTAASGVDNT
+339 NTAAAGVDNT
-349 PNTEIDPG
+349 PNNEIDPG
-357 DNDDDNNNIVDSDDM
+357 DNDDDNNNVVDSDGMD
-372 EDPELQD
+372 DPELQD
-379 FYVND
+379 FYVDN
-384 EPESNEDEDKTVIEK
+384 EPDSDNDEDKTVIEK

-427 IIKQSILESIN
+427 IMKQSLLESIK

-444 NATANINE
+444 NTAANINE

-480 KNYEYQINFILKNKE
+480 KNYEYQINFIQKNKE

-520 LVPWSDG
+520 LVPFSEG
-527 DAELVKDKTK
+527 DAELLKDKGK
-537 YLTQKYGSILAPS
+537 YLSQKYGSILAPS
-550 EANESAKDRLM
+550 DGNESAKDRLM

-588 KKAIANIEKAKTS
+588 KKAIANLEKARNS
-601 LDKTVTS
+601 LDKSVTS
-608 TKNIVN
+608 TKNIVAK
-614 QENSLLENTIFTYFS
+614 ENSLENTMLTYFY

-634 VKNVEKEDSKSD
+634 VKDVEKEDSKSD
-646 AVKQYFSISSEV
+646 SVKQYFSISSEV

-682 IKGAKIEPNPNNDAN
+682 IKGAKLEPNPNKEAD